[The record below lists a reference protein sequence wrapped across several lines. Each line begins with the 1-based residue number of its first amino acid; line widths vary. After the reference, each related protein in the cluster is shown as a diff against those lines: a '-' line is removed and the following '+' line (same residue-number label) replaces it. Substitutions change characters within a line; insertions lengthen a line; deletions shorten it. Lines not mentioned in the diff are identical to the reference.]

1 MQTFPYWAGRM
12 ATMHASC
19 ETGHQ
24 NPFDTTTAAMIVLDA
39 QGRVT
44 GWNPGARN
52 LYGADTREVLGRPVS
67 EVLRDVRTPSD
78 TLHGFEA
85 AGVTASGNA
94 RTERRTV
101 RRPDGALVE
110 SVLRVFPVEQDRGR
124 PAWVVMAAASDR
136 YQEWVTDQSML
147 SGLFTQAPV
156 GLSVYGPDAHLN
168 WANDVV
174 QQVMGWHAGA
184 WEGQANSVLYPHGTI
199 LSPPGY
205 HETEEVLEE
214 VLRTGQAVLDVHWR
228 GPTPATCAYHRVY
241 SCSYFRLQDEAGH
254 PLGVCEASV
263 DVTDRY
269 EAQTRLALLSRA
281 SGIGTTLDVAKTA
294 EELAGLVVPD
304 LADSVRIEVADSV
317 LAGEVAPPST
327 SGAPTGLRLMAERTR
342 SAPSVAHSD
351 ALLGVIDSGQTTGQ
365 QRLLAVPLLLGG
377 TTLGT
382 VTLLRQPPRAP
393 FAEEDRALA
402 EELASRTA
410 VCVDN
415 ARRYVRE
422 HTTALKLQ
430 RDLLPREL
438 PQPSGI
444 ELAHRYIPTTGPL
457 GVGGDWYDVIPLSG
471 ARVGLVVGDVV
482 GHGVDAAATMGR
494 LRTSVRALAALD
506 LPPDELLTRLDDLV
520 GQARVGIH
528 RTPGE
533 EGTDRALGATCLY
546 AVYDPTSR
554 TCAMAGAGHL
564 PPVATGRGP
573 GARQAEP
580 LDLPTGPPLG
590 VGGLPFESVEFEF
603 AEGTVLAL
611 FTDGIVKAR
620 GRDVDEGIAD
630 LCGAL
635 DASAGSLQ
643 KACDE
648 VVSLCAQG
656 CADDDAALLLVRVH
670 AFPVDSVAT
679 WDVASDPAEVAKVR
693 ALVREKL
700 EDWGLHEATFVL
712 ELVVSE
718 LVTNAIRHGRPPVSL
733 RLLRDVDRTLICEIS
748 DGRHTSPHLRNAGE
762 EDEGGRG
769 LFLVAQLT
777 TMWGTRYDRQGKTI
791 WAEIGLGQD
800 VPLDL
805 FPEP

>member
-1 MQTFPYWAGRM
+1 M

-19 ETGHQ
+19 ETGHK

-44 GWNPGARN
+44 GWSPGARN
-52 LYGADTREVLGRPVS
+52 LYGADTRDVLGRSVS
-67 EVLRDVRTPSD
+67 EVLPDVRLRGD
-78 TLHGFEA
+78 TLQGFGA
-85 AGVTASGNA
+85 AGAPAPGDA

-110 SVLRVFPVEQDRGR
+110 TVLRIFPVEQDRGR
-124 PAWVVMAAASDR
+124 PAWVLMAAASDR

-174 QQVMGWHAGA
+174 QQVMGWRAGE
-184 WEGQANSVLYPHGTI
+184 WEGRANRVLYPHGTI
-199 LSPPGY
+199 LSPPRY

-214 VLRTGQAVLDVHWR
+214 VLRTGEAVLDVHWR
-228 GPTPATCAYHRVY
+228 GPTPATCEYYRVY
-241 SCSYFRLQDEAGH
+241 SCSYFRLHDDAGH

-269 EAQTRLALLSRA
+269 EVQTRLALLSRA
-281 SGIGTTLDVAKTA
+281 SGIGTTLDVGKTA

-304 LADSVRIEVADSV
+304 LADSVRIEVAESV
-317 LAGEVAPPST
+317 LAGEMAPSSA
-327 SGAPTGLRLMAERTR
+327 SGAPTGLRLMAERTT
-342 SAPSVAHSD
+342 SAPSVAQSD
-351 ALLGVIDSGQTTGQ
+351 ALLGVIGSRPMTAH

-377 TTLGT
+377 STLGT

-393 FAEEDRALA
+393 FTEEDRALA

-444 ELAHRYIPTTGPL
+444 EVAHRYIPTTGPL

-528 RTPGE
+528 RTPGD

-546 AVYDPTSR
+546 ALYDPTSR
-554 TCAMAGAGHL
+554 TCAVASAGHL
-564 PPVATGRGP
+564 PPVATGRATGT
-573 GARQAEP
+573 RHAEP

-590 VGGLPFESVEFEF
+590 IGGLPFESVEFEF
-603 AEGTVLAL
+603 AEGAVLAL
-611 FTDGIVKAR
+611 FTDGIVKVR
-620 GRDVDEGIAD
+620 GRDVDEGVAD

-635 DASAGSLQ
+635 DAFAGSLQ

-648 VVSLCAQG
+648 VVSLCAPG
-656 CADDDAALLLVRVH
+656 SADDDAALLLVRVH
-670 AFPVDSVAT
+670 AFPEDSVAS
-679 WDVASDPAEVAKVR
+679 WDVASDPAEVAGVR

-700 EDWGLHEATFVL
+700 EDWGLHEAAFVS

-718 LVTNAIRHGRPPVSL
+718 LVTNAIRYGRPPVSL

-748 DGRHTSPHLRNAGE
+748 DGGHTSPNLRHAGD

-777 TMWGTRYDRQGKTI
+777 AMWGTRYDRQGKTI
-791 WAEIGLGQD
+791 WAEIGLGQE
-800 VPLDL
+800 VPLDVFL
-805 FPEP
+805 